1 MFFCLQR
8 IAYLCRRILKQ
19 ITKTFIIMIRKHFQW
34 ILAALMICGLAV
46 TTTTSCSKDDDS
58 GQQGGSGN
66 TESLK
71 GYWFVQ
77 LNHVYDEDDGPIA
90 GGYMEYVLLNF
101 GDDGVVTRSVY
112 EGNAGVSLEYWER
125 MLRHGI
131 YTVNEAAGTI
141 TIQNFSDDE
150 TEIAKYSLSGD
161 KLTLT
166 STESYEEPLTI
177 TFHRPSTEELNRCS
191 MYDSELEGDDYVG
204 KWFAVSEHNGLY
216 TYVYLDIDES
226 SGITVTRYSVYED
239 DVTRTSYFRSVST
252 LDEEDGE
259 RIVFHDPDD
268 YSVTDSYVWS
278 VTDNQL
284 KFVKTEYEDLYTVYH
299 PLTKSDIK
307 LMDELNKKAK

>member
-1 MFFCLQR
+1 
-8 IAYLCRRILKQ
+8 
-19 ITKTFIIMIRKHFQW
+19 
-34 ILAALMICGLAV
+34 
-46 TTTTSCSKDDDS
+46 
-58 GQQGGSGN
+58 
-66 TESLK
+66 
-71 GYWFVQ
+71 
-77 LNHVYDEDDGPIA
+77 
-90 GGYMEYVLLNF
+90 
-101 GDDGVVTRSVY
+101 
-112 EGNAGVSLEYWER
+112 
-125 MLRHGI
+125 
-131 YTVNEAAGTI
+131 
-141 TIQNFSDDE
+141 
-150 TEIAKYSLSGD
+150 
-161 KLTLT
+161 
-166 STESYEEPLTI
+166 
-177 TFHRPSTEELNRCS
+177 

-216 TYVYLDIDES
+216 TYVYLDIDDD

>member
-1 MFFCLQR
+1 
-8 IAYLCRRILKQ
+8 
-19 ITKTFIIMIRKHFQW
+19 MIRKHFQW

-101 GDDGVVTRSVY
+101 GDDGVVIRSVY
-112 EGNAGVSLEYWER
+112 EGIAGVSLEYWER

-141 TIQNFSDDE
+141 TVQNFSDDE

-166 STESYEEPLTI
+166 STEKSDEEPLTI
-177 TFHRPSTEELNRCS
+177 TLHRPSTEELNRCS

-216 TYVYLDIDES
+216 TYVYLDINES